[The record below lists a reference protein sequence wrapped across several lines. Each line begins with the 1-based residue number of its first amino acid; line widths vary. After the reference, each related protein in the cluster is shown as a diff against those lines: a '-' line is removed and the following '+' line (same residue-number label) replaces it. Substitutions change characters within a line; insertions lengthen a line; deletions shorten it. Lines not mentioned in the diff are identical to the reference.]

1 VLGRVAEPDRGAARA
16 LGLVSPV
23 LRKPMGA
30 LLEAR
35 NISKSYRHGVVNR
48 SSTVALEPMS
58 LTIADEEPSVTVVAG
73 ESGSGKTTLANL
85 LLGITPPTSGR
96 MFYRGKDL
104 EEMTTADHMTFRKEV
119 QAIFQDPFESYNPFH
134 KVDRVLRM
142 PLRKF
147 KVATSEGEAKKL
159 IARALDLVGLR
170 PEETLGRYPHQ
181 LSGGQRQRIM
191 VARALV
197 LQPRIIIA
205 DEPVSMVDA
214 SLRAA
219 ILESLLRLNRELGI
233 SIVYIT
239 HDLTTAYQVGDSA
252 IILYRGAITE
262 LGNVD
267 LVIKDPQH
275 PYTKLLVD
283 SIPLADPKKRW
294 GKDTLVTAI
303 DDEEDVVQVGCKFV
317 NRCPF
322 AMPVCR
328 EQTPPIFLTDD
339 RRGVACFLYR
349 ENPVMPEETVSKLM
363 VRAAPAERAKVAVE
377 GT

>member
-1 VLGRVAEPDRGAARA
+1 MA
-16 LGLVSPV
+16 
-23 LRKPMGA
+23 A
-30 LLEAR
+30 LLEAQ
-35 NISKSYRHGVVNR
+35 NISKHYRHGVVSR

-58 LTIADEEPSVTVVAG
+58 LTIADEEPSITVVAG

-96 MFYRGKDL
+96 MLYRGKDPDQ
-104 EEMTTADHMTFRKEV
+104 MTPAEHMTFRKEV
-119 QAIFQDPFESYNPFH
+119 QPIFQDPFESYNPFH

-147 KVATSEGEAKKL
+147 KVATTESETRKL
-159 IARALDLVGLR
+159 IAQALDLVGLR

-283 SIPLADPKKRW
+283 SIPLADPKQRW
-294 GKDTLVTAI
+294 GKDTLIAPV
-303 DDEEDVVQVGCKFV
+303 DDEDDVVKVGCKFV
-317 NRCPF
+317 KRCPF
-322 AMPVCR
+322 AMSVCH

-339 RRGVACFLYR
+339 RRGVACFLYQ
-349 ENPVMPEETVSKLM
+349 ESPVMPEETVSKLM
-363 VRAAPAERAKVAVE
+363 VRAAHAERPKAGVE